1 MDRGDRGRAG
11 WTGGIE
17 GGRTEGIEGGRT
29 GGIEGG
35 RTEGIEGGRTGGIEG
50 GQTEGRKIREWSYA
64 VHMDMCVSEEG
75 GREGDTYM
83 GWKLF
88 VCGCLSHFASYFSS
102 YRQWLPPDKIEPL
115 GANGEYDQLKI
126 ASSGASKRSVQQAYV
141 RAKQYLRK
149 VGDATEEVK
158 TSHRET

>member
-1 MDRGDRGRAG
+1 
-11 WTGGIE
+11 
-17 GGRTEGIEGGRT
+17 
-29 GGIEGG
+29 
-35 RTEGIEGGRTGGIEG
+35 
-50 GQTEGRKIREWSYA
+50 
-64 VHMDMCVSEEG
+64 
-75 GREGDTYM
+75 M